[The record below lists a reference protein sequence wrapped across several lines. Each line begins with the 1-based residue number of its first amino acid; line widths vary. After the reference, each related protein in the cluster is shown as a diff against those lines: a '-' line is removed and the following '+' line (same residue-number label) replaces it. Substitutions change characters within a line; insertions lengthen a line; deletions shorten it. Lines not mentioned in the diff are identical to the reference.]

1 MNGNPV
7 FSNLLK
13 NQYPD
18 GISVKPIPM
27 EKNIISNKQNQS
39 QNSQDSSSLDVFIC
53 DAPFICNNEK
63 FLVDTINNKI
73 ISFYS
78 TFKFLKFKYQI
89 KNTRRNQIDCLI
101 KRIKTKFHNSL
112 HLALKQCL
120 NTYIYRLPQFF
131 ITNVKI
137 DFNKINLNKTVEE
150 IYSEYKLLPSLEEI
164 LDKKVYRKDQ
174 KEFVIVLLSSKLK
187 NVYKAY
193 LLSELYKI
201 HINSIK
207 SKEGANFAKL
217 YDFVSIYVLDYFL
230 YNKGNKIR
238 QNGKDKIADNGNN
251 NIKNEN
257 DIVDNNK
264 NNSNLNNDN
273 SIKKKHIAKKDRLF
287 KIKKY

>member
-1 MNGNPV
+1 MNGNPI
-7 FSNLLK
+7 FSNLLR

-18 GISVKPIPM
+18 EITIKPITI
-27 EKNIISNKQNQS
+27 EKNIISDNQISLQN
-39 QNSQDSSSLDVFIC
+39 NQDSNSLDVSIC

-78 TFKFLKFKYQI
+78 TFKYLKFKYHI

-137 DFNKINLNKTVEE
+137 DFNKLNLNKTVEE
-150 IYSEYKLLPSLEEI
+150 IYKEYKLLPSLEEM
-164 LDKKVYRKDQ
+164 LEKKLYRKDQ

-207 SKEGANFAKL
+207 SKEGVNFAKL

-238 QNGKDKIADNGNN
+238 QNGKDKTHNIGNN
-251 NIKNEN
+251 NNKNEKEA
-257 DIVDNNK
+257 VDNNK
-264 NNSNLNNDN
+264 KSNSLNKDIF
-273 SIKKKHIAKKDRLF
+273 IKKRQITKKDKLF